1 MNEEG
6 NCAGSVYWKEKLC
19 DPFHSCSLKPRQ
31 TESIQLHESEK
42 AVIDFDKD
50 TQYLACVLSG
60 TVGNGYSKL
69 RLFYT
74 ICSELW
80 NKNFVQCLSNP
91 FEK

>member
-42 AVIDFDKD
+42 AVIGFDK
-50 TQYLACVLSG
+50 G
-60 TVGNGYSKL
+60 T
-69 RLFYT
+69 R
-74 ICSELW
+74 
-80 NKNFVQCLSNP
+80 
-91 FEK
+91 